1 MRGVR
6 KMRKLTVR
14 DVMTGELFPV
24 GTDARREEAVDEVM
38 SGPPLAVAAEA
49 SALEAAHL
57 LVRHGVDRLAVIDDD
72 GRPIGTVTAI
82 DVLRAFLRPDAEVCE
97 EVEHDVFG
105 HALGIRL
112 DGENVRVGVLDGV
125 VTLRGRV
132 ERGSVAQDA
141 VRLTGEVDGVARVID
156 QLTFA
161 FDDMTGALGEFE
173 PATGEAATA
182 GR

>member
-1 MRGVR
+1 
-6 KMRKLTVR
+6 MRKLTVR
-14 DVMTGELFPV
+14 DVMTGDLFAV
-24 GTDARREEAVDEVM
+24 GKDTRQEDGAVEVM
-38 SGPPLAVAAEA
+38 SGPPLAIAAEA
-49 SALEAAHL
+49 SALEAAHI

-72 GRPIGTVTAI
+72 GRPMGTVAAT
-82 DVLRAFLRPDAEVCE
+82 DVLRAFLRPDAEVYE
-97 EVEHDVFG
+97 EVEHEVFG

-112 DGENVRVGVLDGV
+112 DSGAVRVGVVDGV

-132 ERGSVAQDA
+132 DRGSVAQDA
-141 VRLTGEVDGVARVID
+141 VRLAGEVDGVARVID

-161 FDDMTGALGEFE
+161 FDDTTGTLGEFE